1 MDPRRLYRSKTD
13 RMVAGVCAGLA
24 QYFSIDVTLVR
35 LMFVLLLVFGGGGF
49 FIYIV
54 LAIVVPEEGSTAGT
68 PQEVMQANAQDFA
81 SRAKELGQGFE
92 QGLGSGTASP
102 SASNRQGPLLFGGML
117 IALGVLFLVQ
127 NFLRISLNQFW
138 PLILIVIGVALLVP
152 QFRRS

>member
-1 MDPRRLYRSKTD
+1 MEPRRLYRSKTD
-13 RMVAGVCAGLA
+13 RMVSGVCGGLA

-35 LMFVLLLVFGGGGF
+35 LMFLLLLFFGGGGF

-54 LAIVVPEEGSTAGT
+54 LAIIVPEEGTTAGT

-92 QGLGSGTASP
+92 QGFGSGPASP
-102 SASNRQGPLLFGGML
+102 SASNRQGPLLFGGVL

-127 NFLRISLNQFW
+127 NLLNISFSQFW
-138 PLILIVIGVALLVP
+138 PLILIVIGVALLIP
-152 QFRRS
+152 QFRRP

>member
-1 MDPRRLYRSKTD
+1 MESRRLYRSKTD
-13 RMVAGVCAGLA
+13 RMVSGVCGGLA
-24 QYFSIDVTLVR
+24 QYFSVDVSLVR
-35 LMFVLLLVFGGGGF
+35 LMFLLLLVFGGGGF

-81 SRAKELGQGFE
+81 SRARELGQGF
-92 QGLGSGTASP
+92 GTASP
-102 SASNRQGPLLFGGML
+102 SASNRQGALLFGGVL
-117 IALGVLFLVQ
+117 IALGVLFLAQ
-127 NFLRISLNQFW
+127 NFLRINLSQYW

>member
-1 MDPRRLYRSKTD
+1 MEPRKLYRSKTD
-13 RMVAGVCAGLA
+13 RMVSGVCGGLA

-35 LMFVLLLVFGGGGF
+35 LLFLLLLVFGGGGF

-54 LAIVVPEEGSTAGT
+54 LAIIVPEEGSTADT

-81 SRAKELGQGFE
+81 SRARELGQGF
-92 QGLGSGTASP
+92 GAASP
-102 SASNRQGPLLFGGML
+102 SASNRQGPLLFGGVL

-127 NFLRISLNQFW
+127 NLLRINLSQYW

>member
-1 MDPRRLYRSKTD
+1 MEPRKLYRSKTD
-13 RMVAGVCAGLA
+13 RMVSGVCGGLA

-35 LMFVLLLVFGGGGF
+35 LLFLLLLFFGGGGF

-81 SRAKELGQGFE
+81 SRARELGQSF
-92 QGLGSGTASP
+92 GSDAASP
-102 SASNRQGPLLFGGML
+102 SASNRQGPLLFGGVL

-127 NFLRISLNQFW
+127 NLLRINLSQYW
-138 PLILIVIGVALLVP
+138 PLILIVIGVALLLP